1 MIMSVQYYTMIVR
14 VYNTMIMSRTVQ
26 YYDYECAVLYYV
38 YVDLYKCDARAEAAK
53 TLVKTNKIW
62 KLRKDDYK

>member
-1 MIMSVQYYTMIVR
+1 
-14 VYNTMIMSRTVQ
+14 MIMSRTLQ